1 MMEFLNLNFIDW
13 IILSL
18 LLTTS
23 LIGLNNGFVKEFINF
38 FVWTLSILFS
48 LLVISK
54 LIIANLID
62 QNIIYTMIIF
72 FIVVLISFIILKLII
87 YYLIGDLKNIINAYY
102 FNKFFGLI
110 FGFVKGLFLI
120 LLITSGIIY
129 LFYTTK
135 DFPIFL
141 KNSLFFE
148 TIKIYSIKIIEK
160 IVNFI

>member
-1 MMEFLNLNFIDW
+1 MIEFSNLNFIDW
-13 IILSL
+13 IMLSL
-18 LLTTS
+18 ILTTS
-23 LIGLNNGFVKEFINF
+23 LIGLNNGFIKEFLNF
-38 FVWTLSILFS
+38 FIWTLSILFS

-54 LIIANLID
+54 LIVANLID
-62 QNIIYTMIIF
+62 QNIIYRMIIF
-72 FIVVLISFIILKLII
+72 FIIVLISFIILKLIF
-87 YYLIGDLKNIINAYY
+87 YYLVGDLKNIINDNY
-102 FNKFFGLI
+102 FNKLFGLI

-135 DFPIFL
+135 DFPIFF

-148 TIKIYSIKIIEK
+148 PIKTYSIKVIEK